1 MRGVRRDVGAHRAF
15 HRIVALSLQSFDG
28 SFHLRHR
35 GPGVPL
41 PAPGHFEVQRRIS
54 RGGGPYVPGLTSG
67 EAGESGHPRRRRG
80 GWRAHSCVGT
90 LGTRGVPSRRMMSP
104 RCVVHAVVSRRGR
117 DRPCRLL
124 GVEPA
129 LPRELFGRGVSAATG
144 DGGLHVGKVVV
155 HGRFGDLRDGRE
167 RVGQVGHDVMMLPGS
182 VASRRVSLLY
192 GGWIALGGEEVPR
205 GHHVV
210 GGGVLRELRRV
221 AHGERGRAR

>member
-1 MRGVRRDVGAHRAF
+1 M
-15 HRIVALSLQSFDG
+15 
-28 SFHLRHR
+28 
-35 GPGVPL
+35 
-41 PAPGHFEVQRRIS
+41 
-54 RGGGPYVPGLTSG
+54 
-67 EAGESGHPRRRRG
+67 

-90 LGTRGVPSRRMMSP
+90 LGPRGVPSRRMMSP

-117 DRPCRLL
+117 DRPGRLL

-167 RVGQVGHDVMMLPGS
+167 RVGQVGHGVMMTTGS